1 MKGRFQFYAGSFED
15 HAGVG
20 SSSVDE
26 DRSDVQPSFEDF
38 DFEHDTA
45 SNSGYLPIP
54 HSSYEKPSGPVHRS
68 SDPLPV
74 HGTNFGDQTSHY
86 ASSEPPAELHGST
99 REYSLKEKRY
109 HYDSTNRELQD
120 CEKRLERSR
129 KQVKEY
135 RLGKEA
141 AEKENESLRIQ
152 LFDTLKEAKKYD
164 AAEKVY
170 HETTTGRK
178 PTQSGD
184 TAILAV
190 KYSFA
195 AMLIEQKKFQEAEP
209 ISRAVWEERKQS
221 PDPPSEVSME
231 SHRQLCSVLCALGR
245 HKDAENMHTRAYQRE
260 PMDAWALENGD
271 EVCQRRRE
279 QGEIKRAKD
288 MQDEVWKER
297 QKQQGPRDA
306 LTIRSGLRLIG
317 FLEDLVATI
326 DQGGTDV
333 ERRLNHS
340 HKQAFECEIEVILRR
355 LWDTRLYPEPTTDIL
370 NAGHKLGI
378 VLFLQ
383 NKFSDAEAIFISVW
397 EGKKQRLGER
407 DVSTMSTGSML
418 GKALYRQENQEAHLR
433 AVDILQG
440 IWRVRQTVMKN
451 GDAEAI
457 SSVADL
463 AQAYHSLGDWP
474 NAEHAYRWIVHQK
487 KQKPDCPKREI
498 DDALWNLGQTLD
510 KQGMGKGREAEM
522 VLSGLYQQWN
532 ASSPNSNQTLQCGQM
547 LAQSLSTQNGKIN
560 EALNVALGVFN
571 RRASAEKGAAYLDS
585 GRLYGSLLLKV
596 ESFAEAERILETVW
610 EHQVE
615 GDEEQRLRLT
625 CGQFYGQ
632 ALAKRHK
639 YSDSKRI
646 LEAVAEAQGAVS
658 AGDLEIAETRR
669 LLEDTNRLKKER
681 ERGKRNSYRRRGFS
695 IRC

>member
-1 MKGRFQFYAGSFED
+1 M
-15 HAGVG
+15 
-20 SSSVDE
+20 
-26 DRSDVQPSFEDF
+26 
-38 DFEHDTA
+38 
-45 SNSGYLPIP
+45 
-54 HSSYEKPSGPVHRS
+54 
-68 SDPLPV
+68 
-74 HGTNFGDQTSHY
+74 GDQTSHY

-99 REYSLKEKRY
+99 REYSSKEKRY
-109 HYDSTNRELQD
+109 HYDSTNRELQA
-120 CEKRLERSR
+120 CQERLERSR
-129 KQVKEY
+129 RQVKEY
-135 RLGKEA
+135 RLGKKA
-141 AEKENESLRIQ
+141 AEEENESLRIR
-152 LFDTLKEAKKYD
+152 LFHTLKEAKKYD
-164 AAEKVY
+164 DAETLY
-170 HETTTGRK
+170 HETMTGRE

-184 TAILAV
+184 TAILDV

-209 ISRAVWEERKQS
+209 ISRAVWEERKQC
-221 PDPPSEVSME
+221 PGPPSEVSKE
-231 SHRQLCSVLCALGR
+231 SHRQLCLVLCAVGR
-245 HKDAENMHTRAYQRE
+245 HKDAENMHTRAYQTE
-260 PMDAWALENGD
+260 SMDAWALENGD
-271 EVCQRRRE
+271 EICQRRRE
-279 QGEIKRAKD
+279 QGEIKRAKE

-297 QKQQGPRDA
+297 QKQQSPRDA

-355 LWDTRLYPEPTTDIL
+355 LWDTRLHPEPTTDIL

-407 DVSTMSTGSML
+407 DVSTMFTGSML
-418 GKALYRQENQEAHLR
+418 GKALYRQENREAHLG

-457 SSVADL
+457 SSGEDL

-474 NAEHAYRWIVHQK
+474 NAEGAYRWIVHQK
-487 KQKPDCPKREI
+487 TQKPGCPKREI

-510 KQGMGKGREAEM
+510 KQGMEKDRDAEM

-547 LAQSLSTQNGKIN
+547 LAQSLSTQNGKTN

-610 EHQVE
+610 EHQAE
-615 GDEEQRLRLT
+615 GNEEQKLRLT

-681 ERGKRNSYRRRGFS
+681 ERGKRNSCRRRGFFS
-695 IRC
+695 